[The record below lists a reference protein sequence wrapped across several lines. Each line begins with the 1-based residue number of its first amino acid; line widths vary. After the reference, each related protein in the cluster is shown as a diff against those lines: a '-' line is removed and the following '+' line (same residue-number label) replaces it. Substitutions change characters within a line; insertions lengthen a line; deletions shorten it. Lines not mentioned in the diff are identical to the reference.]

1 MFNSHVHT
9 HFSRDCAYSA
19 EEMAEAALKEGL
31 FGICI
36 TDHCD
41 MHTFIS
47 HNAYQNMLKSN
58 KESKRLAEKYN
69 GRLCVLSGIELGD
82 AYFRHEY
89 SERLLKK
96 LELDTVLLS
105 IHAVMVNGIEKFLS
119 HIDFSS
125 FSENELDLVVKNY
138 FERLFVSV
146 CETDFDICAH
156 LTLPFRY
163 INGVYGRN
171 LPIKNYHEQ
180 IKKVLSALIERGKA
194 LELNTSEL
202 SRQLFDFMPA
212 KDIII
217 EYAQMGGK
225 FISIGT
231 DAHTPKNIAAGF
243 NEGKK
248 LLYECGFS
256 SYVYYKDRKPIPIN
270 LRLYNIYWG
279 NQSIELY
286 KKTINI

>member
-9 HFSRDCAYSA
+9 LFSRDCVHSA
-19 EEMAEAALKEGL
+19 EEMAVAALDNGL

-47 HNAYQNMLKSN
+47 HNAYQNMINSN
-58 KESKRLAEKYN
+58 KESKRLAEKYS

-82 AYFRHEY
+82 AYFRY
-89 SERLLKK
+89 SYAERILKK

-105 IHAVMVNGIEKFLS
+105 IHAVMINGIEKFLS

-138 FERLFVSV
+138 FDRLYVSV

-171 LPIKNYHEQ
+171 LPMKNYYGQ
-180 IKKVLSALIERGKA
+180 IKKVLSALIERGKE

-202 SRQLFDFMPA
+202 SRQLFDFMPT
-212 KDIII
+212 KDIIS
-217 EYAQMGGK
+217 EYASMGGRLV
-225 FISIGT
+225 SIGT
-231 DAHTPKNIAAGF
+231 DAHTPQNIAAGF

-248 LLYECGFS
+248 LLRECGFS
-256 SYVYYKDRKPIPIN
+256 SYVYYKDRRPVFID
-270 LRLYNIYWG
+270 L
-279 NQSIELY
+279 
-286 KKTINI
+286 T